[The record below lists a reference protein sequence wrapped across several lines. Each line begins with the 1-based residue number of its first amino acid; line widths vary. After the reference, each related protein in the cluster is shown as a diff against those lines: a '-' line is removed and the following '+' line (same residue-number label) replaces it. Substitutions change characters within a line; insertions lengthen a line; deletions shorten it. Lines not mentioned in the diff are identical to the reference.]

1 MSTPKKYFRTSVTN
15 TVPNT
20 RIICITVIQQKKF
33 EINHLRL
40 FDPMLKISFITL
52 VIFCNFLDEDKWKT
66 EARTEG
72 GAIQE
77 YTISYQNLVPSTI
90 YNFRV
95 IAYNKYGISS
105 PLEEKS
111 SVSPRICIPYIYDT
125 AVIFFFKK
133 VVRWLCKYPN
143 TILDLYCLFLADP
156 QGPIFTFALK
166 GS

>member
-1 MSTPKKYFRTSVTN
+1 MLRNSVNHATFLLN
-15 TVPNT
+15 LPDELSQKNIHYCL
-20 RIICITVIQQKKF
+20 RLIICVS
-33 EINHLRL
+33 L
-40 FDPMLKISFITL
+40 TL
-52 VIFCNFLDEDKWKT
+52 VSSFVTLHIFCNFLDEDKWKT

-111 SVSPRICIPYIYDT
+111 SVSPRICIPYIHDT

-143 TILDLYCLFLADP
+143 TI
-156 QGPIFTFALK
+156 
-166 GS
+166 